1 MRDAAV
7 HTEGDRLQRTQL
19 PGVTPMVKWIM
30 IANAVVFLAQNLL
43 GTEFQQGLLE
53 FGALSV
59 NRVVQGYLWQP
70 ATYMWLH
77 GSLMHVVFNMFALW
91 MFGGVLESV
100 WGSRRFLRFYLQ
112 CGIGAGMIIF
122 LWNAMLGFPYPTLG
136 ASGAIFGLLTAFS
149 LMWPERTVFIFPFP
163 VPIKAIWFIPI
174 LFVLQFM
181 WGGEQISYVGH
192 LGGVLIAGFL
202 MRNELLR
209 ALKLRNL
216 RYYWHRMRMRRKL
229 RTVRKDEF
237 ERKRRSRDD
246 DDRPTFH

>member
-1 MRDAAV
+1 MQ
-7 HTEGDRLQRTQL
+7 GTQV
-19 PGVTPMVKWIM
+19 PGLTPTVKWIM

-43 GTEFQQGLLE
+43 GPDFHQQLLD

-59 NRVVQGYLWQP
+59 GQMVRGYLWQP

-77 GSLMHVVFNMFALW
+77 GSFMHIAFNMFALW
-91 MFGGVLESV
+91 MFGGVLERV

-112 CGIGAGMIIF
+112 CGIGAGVLIF

-163 VPIKAIWFIPI
+163 VPIRAIWFIPI
-174 LFVLQFM
+174 LFMMQFM

-192 LGGVLIAGFL
+192 LGGVLVAAFL
-202 MRNELLR
+202 LRSELLR
-209 ALKLRNL
+209 TLNL
-216 RYYWHRMRMRRKL
+216 RSLRYHWQRYRMRGRL
-229 RTVRKDEF
+229 RTVRKDES